1 MRRQISGITLIE
13 VLVTTLLMGV
23 VAAGLFQVF
32 ANTYT
37 DRDFVVRQ
45 GTLETSSRTPI
56 DSLADHIRNAQ
67 QYHSV
72 EPPTQVSQ
80 SSVIA
85 DGTQTSITYYKSGN
99 STDTVKYWL
108 SGTDLKRTADGSTVT
123 VLSDVQALEFQYFK
137 VPTGSSN
144 YNNSSVVPTTDIHVP
159 TAAERPLLSQVSIRA
174 SVSVDGYLREMAS
187 LVRLRNS
194 PYKVKL

>member
-1 MRRQISGITLIE
+1 MRRQAGITLME
-13 VLVTTLLMGV
+13 VLVTTVLMGV
-23 VAAGLFQVF
+23 IAGGLFQVF
-32 ANTYT
+32 ANTYS

-45 GTLETSSRTPI
+45 GTLETSSRAPI
-56 DSLADHIRNAQ
+56 DALADHIRDAQ
-67 QYHSV
+67 QVHSV

-85 DGTQTSITYYKSGN
+85 DGTKTSITYYKSGS

-123 VLSDVQALEFQYFK
+123 VLSDVQELEFQYFK
-137 VPTGSSN
+137 IPAGSTN
-144 YNNSSVVPTTDIHVP
+144 YNNSSVAPTTDINVP
-159 TAAERPLLSQVSIRA
+159 TAAERPLLSQISIRA
-174 SVSVDGYLREMAS
+174 KVSVDGYLREMAS

-194 PYKVKL
+194 PYKVSL